1 MPNNNSLY
9 GSVTNTGSVSSQ
21 NYTTLYS
28 SSTAGVANGNLTVDG
43 TLTVNGCAILTNC
56 TTFDLLPTT
65 ATTINFGLAAT
76 ALNIGANTGVTLINN
91 QLATAN
97 YTFPVAD
104 GVSGQVL
111 VTDGAGTVSFAPAS
125 TVGKTYSIDSTVTT
139 GGANFNLVSSD
150 PSTDTIKFANGTGV
164 TVTATSASE
173 ISIAIGQDVATT
185 ASPQFLGATL
195 GNITVGIVDDNTIS
209 TTTGDLYLTS
219 DNNQVVIGPTSDLVV
234 SDDIILG
241 DSIVKTVGG
250 DTLTIDNS
258 IAFAQEG
265 WQLILENTTNNQ
277 IKYPLVVTN
286 EITGG
291 ALANGGGTGIKYSA
305 ELGGP
310 SLLPIGSTEFV
321 AVDVATNN
329 YDFVVQKRNPASL
342 PDQLQEILRVTNNSE
357 VILGITNDT
366 ATAIGIGGRV
376 AGNDYWHIGGY
387 SISGTAGN
395 DGALEIAVANNGSE
409 PIFVRQYTS
418 GGTTGQWPYGNTILR
433 TLTLLGSSGE
443 TILPVSL
450 TLNGSSSGSST
461 FAAPATGSTL
471 SYVLPGTAGAANT
484 VLTNDGSGNLTWA
497 LPGGGGSTFGNV
509 SIGVVTDNTI
519 STTSGDL
526 DITSTTG
533 VINLDTYTTLTDG
546 RLTTT
551 SVSTVTLDSF
561 AVATYQNATYFINV
575 KDAVTG
581 DIQSTKVDIM
591 HNGTTAYINQYANM
605 TTTADLST
613 FAATISG
620 GNVLLE
626 ITPASTNST
635 QFTFSRTALRV

>member
-56 TTFDLLPTT
+56 TSFDLLPTT

-76 ALNIGANTGVTLINN
+76 ALNLGANTGVTVVNN
-91 QLATAN
+91 NLVVDNGLTLSGSTSGSS
-97 YTFPVAD
+97 TF
-104 GVSGQVL
+104 
-111 VTDGAGTVSFAPAS
+111 TAPATGS
-125 TVGKTYSIDSTVTT
+125 ILSYVLPGTQGAANTVLTNDGSGNLTWALP
-139 GGANFNLVSSD
+139 GGGGS
-150 PSTDTIKFANGTGV
+150 
-164 TVTATSASE
+164 
-173 ISIAIGQDVATT
+173 
-185 ASPQFLGATL
+185 QF
-195 GNITVGIVDDNTIS
+195 GNITIGIVTDNTIS
-209 TTTGDLYLTS
+209 TTTGDLVITS
-219 DNNQVVIGPTSDLVV
+219 DTGDVDLTGNLDISGNLEVNDITLLGEIYKPIGGGTLV
-234 SDDIILG
+234 LNE
-241 DSIVKTVGG
+241 GG
-250 DTLTIDNS
+250 GAN
-258 IAFAQEG
+258 EG
-265 WQLILENTTNNQ
+265 WEAKLINATTSTV
-277 IKYPLVVTN
+277 KYPLVVVG
-286 EITGG
+286 EVTGG
-291 ALANGGGTGIKYSA
+291 GTTSNGGGTGIKYSVD
-305 ELGGP
+305 LGGDTA
-310 SLLPIGSTEFV
+310 IGTTELEV
-321 AVDVATNN
+321 VDLGLARFD
-329 YDFVVQKRNPASL
+329 YVVKIFDPPGALVEQF
-342 PDQLQEILRVTNNSE
+342 RVTNEGNII
-357 VILGITNDT
+357 VQGDANILDDANVTGTTTSANFVVPVNNT
-366 ATAIGIGGRV
+366 AAAVGLTGTM
-376 AGNDYWHIGGY
+376 AGNDYWSIGGY

-395 DGALEIAVANNGSE
+395 DGALEIATANNGNE
-409 PIFVRQYTS
+409 PIYVRQYT
-418 GGTTGQWPYGNTILR
+418 GGFVPPGAWPYTNTILR

-484 VLTNDGSGNLTWA
+484 VLTNDGSGNLSWA
-497 LPGGGGSTFGNV
+497 LPGGGGSQFGNITV
-509 SIGVVTDNTI
+509 GVVTDNTI
-519 STTSGDL
+519 STTTGDL

-533 VINLDTYTTLTDG
+533 VINLDTYTTLTDN